1 MNEEFFRCNKNLS
14 QINSLRPLPRHS
26 WKAAPHDPYTLLEPG
41 YYFVERISDPVG
53 CRPRKQGDEAQMGKA
68 AGSATWEIIT
78 PSPYKS
84 PAELRMEFY
93 TNYVAGYKLELYDI

>member
-1 MNEEFFRCNKNLS
+1 
-14 QINSLRPLPRHS
+14 
-26 WKAAPHDPYTLLEPG
+26 
-41 YYFVERISDPVG
+41 
-53 CRPRKQGDEAQMGKA
+53 MGKA